1 MLMALKKNRSNKF
14 TVGLCNSF
22 KDSKLKV
29 LFFELDKEHNE
40 YYEQVTKVF
49 MKNELDHFVHLTG
62 SQGHHFLSPTLM
74 SAGRWHYI
82 IQEIKQI
89 NPKCPMTTLRVKPN
103 KYYQEDYFWYQI
115 IDERHFDNKKI
126 NSLQM
131 CNYFNRLWKTEF
143 KGEIETELNIV
154 SYPLPKVEIVRA

>member
-1 MLMALKKNRSNKF
+1 MGLKKNRSNKL

-29 LFFELDKEHNE
+29 LFFELDKEQIISFNE
-40 YYEQVTKVF
+40 VEQTFIK
-49 MKNELDHFVHLTG
+49 KELDYFIHKTG
-62 SQGHHFLSPTLM
+62 SGGFHFLSPTLM

-82 IQEIKQI
+82 IQEIKNI
-89 NPKCPMTTLRVKPN
+89 NKKCPMNTLRVKPN
-103 KYYQEDYFWYQI
+103 KYHEEDYFWYQI
-115 IDERHFDNKKI
+115 YDEAYFDNQKI

-131 CNYFNRLWKTEF
+131 CNYFNRLWKTQF

-154 SYPLPKVEIVRA
+154 SYPLPISDYVR